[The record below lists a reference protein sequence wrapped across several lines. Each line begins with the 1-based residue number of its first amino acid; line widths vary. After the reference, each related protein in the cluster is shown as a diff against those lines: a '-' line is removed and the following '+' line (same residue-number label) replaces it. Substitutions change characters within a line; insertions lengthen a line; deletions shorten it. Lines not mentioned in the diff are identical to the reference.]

1 MQGFPMHRLL
11 CGVAVFTLGFAPAH
25 GQMNK
30 CVDAQGKTVY
40 QSGACPGAVKRPE
53 PKAAKAEKKV
63 ESPAE
68 KAAREKCERIERDIK
83 ETKAV
88 LPQLKAD
95 QREQLEKNVAR
106 AEQDYA
112 RTCK

>member
-1 MQGFPMHRLL
+1 MTHRWI
-11 CGVAVFTLGFAPAH
+11 CGVAAAALLCALPAH

-40 QSGACPGAVKRPE
+40 QQGPCPGAVITRPE

-68 KAAREKCERIERDIK
+68 KAAREKCERIEQDIK
-83 ETKAV
+83 EMRTV
-88 LPQLKAD
+88 LPQLKAE
-95 QREQLEKNVAR
+95 QRERISKNVAK
-106 AEQDYA
+106 AEQEYA
-112 RTCK
+112 KTCK

>member
-1 MQGFPMHRLL
+1 
-11 CGVAVFTLGFAPAH
+11 
-25 GQMNK
+25 
-30 CVDAQGKTVY
+30 
-40 QSGACPGAVKRPE
+40 VKRPE
-53 PKAAKAEKKV
+53 PKAAKAPEKKA

-88 LPQLKAD
+88 LPQLKD
-95 QREQLEKNVAR
+95 EQRDRLAKNVAK

-112 RTCK
+112 RTCKL